1 MSELKLSVPYRS
13 QWDSDAKD
21 HSGDCG
27 PTCVAMLLNGKRVA
41 ITPDELYTYIGA
53 RPKFT
58 YIPDLKNAAWG
69 AGQLNLTYKAYAN
82 RQQALQEL
90 RQNIDSGHAF
100 IALAKYEPWI
110 KLTGNQFKYGHF
122 LLVVGYDDDYIFV
135 HDPLFGLWAKREK
148 GEYFRFTHKQ
158 FLDGWGGFAP
168 TENQNFGCLIPDYS
182 YPWVLVAPPEPEPA
196 PQPEPEPE
204 PALTEAEQAA
214 QNALNA
220 IAVDGDLRRRILSL
234 AAYEGVAEPNLGD
247 GETAVYWLNHLGD
260 WGKQIE
266 LHTVVHGNTYSGL
279 SRRFYGDSLRWR
291 AIQVYNNKPDT
302 QLYVGQRLEIPLP
315 AAAQEAV
322 AGPRTA
328 AIAYPKVNAP
338 RPQPI

>member
-1 MSELKLSVPYRS
+1 MPEKKLRIPYRS
-13 QWDSDAKD
+13 QWDEDAKD

-41 ITPDELYTYIGA
+41 ITPDELYTYIGV

-69 AGQLNLTYKAYAN
+69 AGQVNLTYKAYAN

-90 RQNIDSGHAF
+90 RQNIDAGHAF
-100 IALAKYEPWI
+100 IALAKYKPWM
-110 KLTGNQFKYGHF
+110 KVTGNKFEYGHF
-122 LLVVGYDDDYIFV
+122 LLVVGYDDDHVFV
-135 HDPLFGLWAKREK
+135 HDPLFGLWAQRSR
-148 GEYFRFTHKQ
+148 GEYFRFSNKL
-158 FLDGWGGFAP
+158 FLDGWGGFHY
-168 TENQNFGCLIPDYS
+168 TENQNFGCLIPDFS
-182 YPWVLVAPPEPEPA
+182 YQFVGE
-196 PQPEPEPE
+196 PEPEPE
-204 PALTEAEQAA
+204 PTEAEIAA

-220 IAVDGDLRRRILSL
+220 IAVDGELHRRILSL
-234 AAYEGVAEPNLGD
+234 AAYEGVAEPNLED

-260 WGKQIE
+260 WGKTIKV
-266 LHTVVHGNTYSGL
+266 HTVVHGNTYSGL
-279 SRRFYGDSLRWR
+279 SRRYYGDSLHWR

-302 QLYVGQRLEIPLP
+302 QLYVGQRLDIPLP
-315 AAAQEAV
+315 AAAQEEAI
-322 AGPRTA
+322 GPRTA

>member
-1 MSELKLSVPYRS
+1 MPEKKLRIPYRS

-27 PTCVAMLLNGKRVA
+27 PTSVAMLLNGKRVA
-41 ITPDELYTYIGA
+41 ITPDELYSYIGS

-82 RQQALQEL
+82 RQQALHEL
-90 RQNIDSGHAF
+90 RQNIDDGHAF
-100 IALAKYEPWI
+100 IALAKYKPWI
-110 KLTGNQFKYGHF
+110 KLTGNQFEYGHF
-122 LLVVGYDDDYIFV
+122 LLVTGYDDSHIFV

-148 GEYFRFTHKQ
+148 GEFFRFTNKQ
-158 FLDGWGGFAP
+158 FLDGWGGFHY

-182 YPWVLVAPPEPEPA
+182 YPFVQKVEEEPEIS
-196 PQPEPEPE
+196 ESE
-204 PALTEAEQAA
+204 LAA

-220 IAVDGDLRRRILSL
+220 LAVDGELRRRILSL
-234 AAYEGVAEPNLGD
+234 AAYEGVATPDLND

-260 WGKQIE
+260 WGKNIE
-266 LHTVVHGNTYSGL
+266 LHTVVHGNTYSGIA
-279 SRRFYGDSLRWR
+279 RRYYGDSMRWH
-291 AIQVYNNKPDT
+291 AVQVFNNQPNA

-315 AAAQEAV
+315 AAAQEAA

-328 AIAYPKVNAP
+328 AIVYPKVKAP

>member
-1 MSELKLSVPYRS
+1 MSEKKVRIPYRS
-13 QWDSDAKD
+13 QWDKDAED

-41 ITPDELYTYIGA
+41 ITPDELYSYIGV

-82 RQQALQEL
+82 RQQALHEL
-90 RQNIDSGHAF
+90 RQNIDAGHAF

-110 KLTGNQFKYGHF
+110 KLTGNQFKFGHF
-122 LLVVGYDDDYIFV
+122 LLVTGYDDDHVFV
-135 HDPLFGLWAKREK
+135 HDPLFGLWAQRSR
-148 GEYFRFTHKQ
+148 GEFFRFTNKQ
-158 FLDGWGGFAP
+158 FLDGWGGFDY

-182 YPWVLVAPPEPEPA
+182 YPFVAA
-196 PQPEPEPE
+196 AQPEPEPE
-204 PALTEAEQAA
+204 HDTEPTEAEKEA

-220 IAVDGDLRRRILSL
+220 VAVDGELRRRILSL
-234 AAYEGVAEPNLGD
+234 AAYEGVAEPNLAD

-260 WGKQIE
+260 WGKQVE
-266 LHTVVHGNTYSGL
+266 VHKVVPGNTYSGL
-279 SRRFYGDSLRWR
+279 SRRYYGDSMRWR

-315 AAAQEAV
+315 AAGQDQAD
-322 AGPRTA
+322 GPRTA

>member
-1 MSELKLSVPYRS
+1 MSEKKLIIPYRS

-41 ITPDELYTYIGA
+41 ITPDELYTYIGV

-69 AGQLNLTYKAYAN
+69 AGQLNLTYTTYAN
-82 RQQALQEL
+82 RQQALQAL
-90 RQNIDSGHAF
+90 RQNIDAGHAF

-122 LLVVGYDDDYIFV
+122 LLVVGYDDDHIFV
-135 HDPLFGLWAKREK
+135 HDPLFGLWAQRSC
-148 GEYFRFTHKQ
+148 GEYFRFTNKQ
-158 FLDGWGGFAP
+158 FLDGWGGFHY
-168 TENQNFGCLIPDYS
+168 TENQNFGCLIPDFS
-182 YPWVLVAPPEPEPA
+182 YQFVSEPELEPEP
-196 PQPEPEPE
+196 
-204 PALTEAEQAA
+204 TEAEIAA

-220 IAVDGDLRRRILSL
+220 IAVDGELRRRILSL
-234 AAYEGVAEPNLGD
+234 AAYEGVAELNLED

-260 WGKQIE
+260 WGKQIQV
-266 LHTVVHGNTYSGL
+266 HTVVHGNTYSGL
-279 SRRFYGDSLRWR
+279 SRRYYRDSLRWR

-302 QLYVGQRLEIPLP
+302 QLYVGQRIEIPLP
-315 AAAQEAV
+315 VAAQAET

-328 AIAYPKVNAP
+328 AIAYPKVSAP